1 MSLQEQSSIKLNPTV
16 LATEPCGRVRRIGN
30 NSRNASDLVFKFG
43 GVMDDKH
50 RYETDVATAEKMRQK
65 DSEEKKA
72 RRIQVKR
79 NWLSDLETARWDRM
93 AAETERVETLR
104 EQKRSTTRVGKNS
117 VLYEKFVDSS
127 GYNPITLH
135 YLNSPEGTI
144 LAAEDARAMYKTGAR
159 ATKLYFKNNT
169 FHPLLCE
176 DIVPNPPVKPKQKPR
191 DVTDVIRHIV
201 PLAPPAFR
209 EGAET
214 AVANIAG
221 DLSVAGGR
229 VKEGGRRRGGY

>member
-1 MSLQEQSSIKLNPTV
+1 MSLQEESYIKLNPTV
-16 LATEPCGRVRRIGN
+16 LAPEPCGRVRRIGN
-30 NSRNASDLVFKFG
+30 NSRNTSDLVFKFG

-50 RYETDVATAEKMRQK
+50 RYETDVATAEKLRQK

-93 AAETERVETLR
+93 AAETERIETLR
-104 EQKRSTTRVGKNS
+104 EQKRATTRVGKN
-117 VLYEKFVDSS
+117 SS

-169 FHPLLCE
+169 FDPLRCE

-191 DVTDVIRHIV
+191 DITDAIRHIV
-201 PLAPPAFR
+201 PLAPSAFR

-214 AVANIAG
+214 AIANIAG
-221 DLSVAGGR
+221 DRSVAGGR
-229 VKEGGRRRGGY
+229 VKQGGRRRGGY